1 METVTTA
8 VYTVIGPSPITGFV
22 VFALFSFWG
31 GYLFYRAFCIGLP
44 GGDRRRYAVLVFLLP
59 SLLFWPSSIGKEAWL
74 YFFLGLSAYGVARFF
89 RHGAQGLVP
98 VALGIV
104 GTMVVRPHIAVL
116 VVVALVAAQIARPS
130 SPSPTA
136 MLTKVMG
143 VAAMVATAVVLA
155 GQSAEFLELEEVTWE
170 GLASE
175 IEERSDLASQGGSEF
190 ESTPVTSPFQ
200 LPAAALTVMFR
211 PFPYEASNVQLLVQ
225 SLEGLML
232 LVLLVGARHRLRA
245 LPRLMRTTP
254 FLTFAVVYVLGFV
267 WAFSGIGNFGILAR
281 QRVLMLPLLLV
292 VLALPA
298 IIEVRKKRPGT
309 PRGATRSAAS
319 VR

>member
-1 METVTTA
+1 M
-8 VYTVIGPSPITGFV
+8 
-22 VFALFSFWG
+22 
-31 GYLFYRAFCIGLP
+31 
-44 GGDRRRYAVLVFLLP
+44 LVFLLP
-59 SLLFWPSSIGKEAWL
+59 SLLFWPSSIGKESWPF
-74 YFFLGLSAYGVARFF
+74 FFLGLCAYGAARFF
-89 RHGAQGLVP
+89 RYGPGCLILVAAGL
-98 VALGIV
+98 I
-104 GTMVVRPHIAVL
+104 GTVTVRPHIAVL

-175 IEERSDLASQGGSEF
+175 LEERSDLASQGGSEF
-190 ESTPVTSPFQ
+190 ESTPVTSPLQ

-281 QRVLMLPLLLV
+281 QRVLMLPLLLM

-298 IIEVRKKRPGT
+298 VVEAGNGRRAT
-309 PRGATRSAAS
+309 RRGATRAGAA
-319 VR
+319 VP